1 MIVTRLQ
8 KTAAYRMLVPRWSVA
23 PTSGEGA
30 AKHGG
35 RANRPGVEA
44 LYLSLDTETAVNEYQ
59 QVSSL
64 LPPGTLV
71 SYHLT
76 VDPVVDFRSGYDAAY
91 WSNIWEDFFCDW
103 RELWFQQ
110 QIEPPSWMIGDE
122 VIARGSK
129 GILFRSR
136 LAPQGTNLVIY
147 PTQFDAD
154 DSIIVYDPGLA
165 LPKNQK
171 SWD

>member
-8 KTAAYRMLVPRWSVA
+8 KTAAYRMLVPKWSVA

-44 LYLSLDTETAVNEYQ
+44 LYLSLDTETAVNEYR

-71 SYHLT
+71 NYHLT
-76 VDPVVDFRSGYDAAY
+76 VDPVVDFSSGYDASY
-91 WSNIWEDFFCDW
+91 WANIWEDFFCDW
-103 RELWFQQ
+103 RGLWFQQ
-110 QIEPPSWMIGDE
+110 HMEPPSWEIGDE
-122 VIARGSK
+122 VIACGFK
-129 GILFRSR
+129 GILFPRYQSCDLSNPVR
-136 LAPQGTNLVIY
+136 CR
-147 PTQFDAD
+147 
-154 DSIIVYDPGLA
+154 
-165 LPKNQK
+165 
-171 SWD
+171 